1 MQIIFFF
8 LIFFLFPLKSLSL
21 FSQALHLQLS
31 LPPSHLPSFDHLSS
45 STCRGWWHGVTKK
58 RVTQHGNRG
67 DDPSYIENHDRTQNL
82 WHQQKPN
89 KENHQST
96 KHQSQRNPQH
106 QRREPCQCYL
116 RNHHLR
122 RHQRHGQPIVVFDF
136 FFFLVGLVAVVA
148 VVVVVVVVMVVGW
161 WLWWWFGLFCL
172 FVSLVMIVGYGWNG
186 GFVAVVVVV
195 VVLVV
200 MVVLGGGL
208 IFFFFFFLWLIVVEI
223 VASGVV
229 VEGLVARWKVFM
241 VNIFFLF

>member
-31 LPPSHLPSFDHLSS
+31 LPPSPLPSSDHLSS
-45 STCRGWWHGVTKK
+45 STCCGWWHGVTKK

-67 DDPSYIENHDRTQNL
+67 DDPGYIENHDRTQNL

-136 FFFLVGLVAVVA
+136 FFFFWWVWWLWWRWWWWW
-148 VVVVVVVVMVVGW
+148 W
-161 WLWWWFGLFCL
+161 WLWWWDG
-172 FVSLVMIVGYGWNG
+172 GY
-186 GFVAVVVVV
+186 
-195 VVLVV
+195 
-200 MVVLGGGL
+200 GGGL
-208 IFFFFFFLWLIVVEI
+208 VFFVCLWVGLWLWVMVEMVV
-223 VASGVV
+223 S
-229 VEGLVARWKVFM
+229 
-241 VNIFFLF
+241 

>member
-31 LPPSHLPSFDHLSS
+31 LPPSPLPSSDHLSS
-45 STCRGWWHGVTKK
+45 LTCCGWWHGVTKK

-89 KENHQST
+89 EENHQST

-136 FFFLVGLVAVVA
+136 FFFWWVWWLWWRWWWWW
-148 VVVVVVVVMVVGW
+148 W
-161 WLWWWFGLFCL
+161 WLWWWDGLFCL

-186 GFVAVVVVV
+186 GFVVVVVV
-195 VVLVV
+195 AVVLVV
-200 MVVLGGGL
+200 VVVLGGGL
-208 IFFFFFFLWLIVVEI
+208 IFFFFFLWWIVVEI

>member
-31 LPPSHLPSFDHLSS
+31 LPPSPLPSFDHLSS

-89 KENHQST
+89 EENHQST
-96 KHQSQRNPQH
+96 KHQSQRNRQH
-106 QRREPCQCYL
+106 QRREPRQCYL
-116 RNHHLR
+116 RNHHLYW
-122 RHQRHGQPIVVFDF
+122 HQCHGQPIVVFDF
-136 FFFLVGLVAVVA
+136 FFFFFFFVGLVA
-148 VVVVVVVVMVVGW
+148 VVVVVVMVVGW
-161 WLWWWFGLFCL
+161 SFLFVCEFGYDCGLWLKWWFRSCGCRRRGFGGCGC
-172 FVSLVMIVGYGWNG
+172 VGWW
-186 GFVAVVVVV
+186 FD
-195 VVLVV
+195 
-200 MVVLGGGL
+200 
-208 IFFFFFFLWLIVVEI
+208 FFFFFFLWWIVVEI

>member
-31 LPPSHLPSFDHLSS
+31 LPPSPLPSFDHLSS

-106 QRREPCQCYL
+106 QRREPRQCYL
-116 RNHHLR
+116 RNHHLYW
-122 RHQRHGQPIVVFDF
+122 HQCHGQPIVVFDF
-136 FFFLVGLVAVVA
+136 FFF
-148 VVVVVVVVMVVGW
+148 
-161 WLWWWFGLFCL
+161 
-172 FVSLVMIVGYGWNG
+172 
-186 GFVAVVVVV
+186 
-195 VVLVV
+195 
-200 MVVLGGGL
+200 
-208 IFFFFFFLWLIVVEI
+208 FFFFFFCGFGGCGGGGGYGGGMVFFVCLWVWLWLWVMVEMVV
-223 VASGVV
+223 S
-229 VEGLVARWKVFM
+229 
-241 VNIFFLF
+241 